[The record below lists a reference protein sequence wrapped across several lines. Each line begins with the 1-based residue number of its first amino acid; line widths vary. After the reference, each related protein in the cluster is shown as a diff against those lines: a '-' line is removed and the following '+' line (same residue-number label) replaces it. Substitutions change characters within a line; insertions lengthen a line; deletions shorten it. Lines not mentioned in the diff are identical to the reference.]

1 MRVQTLPH
9 VDISRIS
16 NGHISVMRDAAATW
30 LGKLVV
36 LHVLCVLIWPWPP
49 PRSRS
54 RSRSVWTSE
63 NCPLLH
69 ISRSISSA
77 TFARSSKLT
86 VDSHSTGPGLQLVG
100 ARFLNFLLGKL
111 SRLAK
116 LRPTSIFHKI
126 KKPYFGTAWCYSH
139 TVGQAGS
146 LKCTVYLDVTLTQSK
161 SRSRSI

>member
-1 MRVQTLPH
+1 M
-9 VDISRIS
+9 
-16 NGHISVMRDAAATW
+16 SVLHDATVTW

-77 TFARSSKLT
+77 TFAYSSKVMLGG
-86 VDSHSTGPGLQLVG
+86 DSMGPRLQPVG
-100 ARFLNFLLGKL
+100 ARFWNFHLGSHYRNLTKF
-111 SRLAK
+111 K
-116 LRPTSIFHKI
+116 W
-126 KKPYFGTAWCYSH
+126 PYFGSAWRYSH
-139 TVGQAGS
+139 MVEHAGS
-146 LKCTVYLDVTLTQSK
+146 PTHTVYADVTLTWSK
-161 SRSRSI
+161 VKVKVTDHLNFRQLPITAHF

>member
-77 TFARSSKLT
+77 TFSWSSKLM
-86 VDSHSTGPGLQLVG
+86 VDSDSTGRDLQVVG
-100 ARFLNFLLGKL
+100 ARFSNFLLGKL
-111 SRLAK
+111 SWEFRL
-116 LRPTSIFHKI
+116 RGMSIFHKI
-126 KKPYFGTAWCYSH
+126 QMAIF
-139 TVGQAGS
+139 
-146 LKCTVYLDVTLTQSK
+146 
-161 SRSRSI
+161 R